1 MVTQYSKKLRVVFAG
16 AMLALALNS
25 TPATAH
31 SNNHGYVAPL
41 AAFVAFSWL
50 SHHNHSRHYYQ
61 HQRHGHQYHGGHK
74 RRYSQSSGGNHKRR
88 SYSH

>member
-1 MVTQYSKKLRVVFAG
+1 MVTQYSKKLRLVFAG

-31 SNNHGYVAPL
+31 SNNRGYVAPL

-50 SHHNHSRHYYQ
+50 SHHNHSRHYYR
-61 HQRHGHQYHGGHK
+61 HQSRSHQYHGHK

>member
-1 MVTQYSKKLRVVFAG
+1 MVTHYTKKLRIVLAG
-16 AMLALALNS
+16 GMLALALNS

-50 SHHNHSRHYYQ
+50 SYHNHRRRNYRPQGRDHN
-61 HQRHGHQYHGGHK
+61 YHGNK
-74 RRYSQSSGGNHKRR
+74 RRYSYSSGGNHKRR